1 MEEGKEEKEEVVVEE
16 EDEAS
21 APEPDDSTP
30 CPVCCEYISA
40 HEMHLHVNKCFDRSL
55 ERQGNDAASP
65 APSVGTSSGGAIRTP
80 GTTGRAGGTA
90 GTKRETAIG
99 LDDSERKK
107 NVQRTDSK

>member
-1 MEEGKEEKEEVVVEE
+1 MPGLLRVHLRAR
-16 EDEAS
+16 DAS
-21 APEPDDSTP
+21 ARQ
-30 CPVCCEYISA
+30 Y
-40 HEMHLHVNKCFDRSL
+40 KCLDRSL